1 MMERRAKERLI
12 GASILVVL
20 IVLIVP
26 ELLSGPKPAAPVAE
40 PQRLPAAA
48 ASTPEPTRTVTV
60 DLATS
65 KAPAQNDTEA
75 DSAAP
80 PPPPPPPPTAAA
92 SQGAT
97 TPAAS
102 VPAASNAPSQPS
114 EAQPL
119 RPAQPPVPAWGN
131 TAPANAAAPPPAV
144 QSPQHTPAG
153 RGPPPAVESA
163 APPPISKAGSGH
175 SEASHGSGWSVQLG
189 SFASRA
195 NADNLVRQLKGQG
208 FAVYVLSGGSGAA
221 TRHRVR
227 VGPLPDRDAAERTA
241 AKLKT
246 LGHASSLMSPGA

>member
-40 PQRLPAAA
+40 PPRLPAA

-60 DLATS
+60 DLTTS
-65 KAPAQNDTEA
+65 KAPAQNETETA
-75 DSAAP
+75 DAAP
-80 PPPPPPPPTAAA
+80 PPPPPPQQPAATGP
-92 SQGAT
+92 QGAT
-97 TPAAS
+97 TPAAAT
-102 VPAASNAPSQPS
+102 VPAASNAPSQAS
-114 EAQPL
+114 EA
-119 RPAQPPVPAWGN
+119 PAF
-131 TAPANAAAPPPAV
+131 
-144 QSPQHTPAG
+144 
-153 RGPPPAVESA
+153 RPPPAVESA
-163 APPPISKAGSGH
+163 APPPISKAGSGRGD
-175 SEASHGSGWSVQLG
+175 ASHGSGWSVQLG

-227 VGPLPDRDAAERTA
+227 VGPLPDRDAAVRTA
-241 AKLKT
+241 AKLKA

>member
-26 ELLSGPKPAAPVAE
+26 ELLSGPKPAVPVAE

-60 DLATS
+60 DLTTS
-65 KAPAQNDTEA
+65 KAPAQNETEA
-75 DSAAP
+75 ADAAP
-80 PPPPPPPPTAAA
+80 PPPPPQPVATGPP
-92 SQGAT
+92 GAT

-102 VPAASNAPSQPS
+102 VPAASNAPSQAS
-114 EAQPL
+114 EA
-119 RPAQPPVPAWGN
+119 PPF
-131 TAPANAAAPPPAV
+131 
-144 QSPQHTPAG
+144 
-153 RGPPPAVESA
+153 RPPPAVESA
-163 APPPISKAGSGH
+163 APPPISKAGSGRGD
-175 SEASHGSGWSVQLG
+175 ASHASGWSVQLG
-189 SFASRA
+189 SFASRV

>member
-20 IVLIVP
+20 VVLIVP
-26 ELLSGPKPAAPVAE
+26 ELLSGPKPAAPVAAE
-40 PQRLPAAA
+40 LPRLPAG
-48 ASTPEPTRTVTV
+48 ASTAEPTRTVTV

-65 KAPAQNDTEA
+65 KAPAQNETEA
-75 DSAAP
+75 ADAAP
-80 PPPPPPPPTAAA
+80 PAPQPQPQPQPQPPPPSAAA

-97 TPAAS
+97 TPAAG
-102 VPAASNAPSQPS
+102 VAVASNAQSLQS
-114 EAQPL
+114 S
-119 RPAQPPVPAWGN
+119 
-131 TAPANAAAPPPAV
+131 PPPSV
-144 QSPQHTPAG
+144 QSPQHTTAAG
-153 RGPPPAVESA
+153 RGTPPSASAVESA
-163 APPPISKAGSGH
+163 AQPPISRAGSGRGD
-175 SEASHGSGWSVQLG
+175 ALHGSGWSVQLG

-195 NADNLVRQLKGQG
+195 NADNLARQLKGQG

>member
-1 MMERRAKERLI
+1 MERRAKERLI
-12 GASILVVL
+12 GASILGVL

-48 ASTPEPTRTVTV
+48 STPAPTRTVTV

-75 DSAAP
+75 AAAAP
-80 PPPPPPPPTAAA
+80 PQPQPAATGP
-92 SQGAT
+92 QDAT

-102 VPAASNAPSQPS
+102 VPAALNAPSQAS
-114 EAQPL
+114 EA
-119 RPAQPPVPAWGN
+119 PPFR
-131 TAPANAAAPPPAV
+131 PPP
-144 QSPQHTPAG
+144 
-153 RGPPPAVESA
+153 PPPAVESA
-163 APPPISKAGSGH
+163 APPPISRAGSGRGD
-175 SEASHGSGWSVQLG
+175 ASHGSGWSVQLG
-189 SFASRA
+189 SFASRV

-241 AKLKT
+241 AKLKA

>member
-26 ELLSGPKPAAPVAE
+26 ELLSGPKPAAPPAAE

-48 ASTPEPTRTVTV
+48 STPGPTRTVTV

-65 KAPAQNDTEA
+65 KAPAQNDTETA
-75 DSAAP
+75 DAAP
-80 PPPPPPPPTAAA
+80 PPPPPPPPAATG
-92 SQGAT
+92 SQGA

-102 VPAASNAPSQPS
+102 VPAASNAPSQAS
-114 EAQPL
+114 EAPPF
-119 RPAQPPVPAWGN
+119 RPAQ
-131 TAPANAAAPPPAV
+131 
-144 QSPQHTPAG
+144 
-153 RGPPPAVESA
+153 PPPAVESA
-163 APPPISKAGSGH
+163 APPPISKAGSGRGD
-175 SEASHGSGWSVQLG
+175 ASHGSGWSVQLG

-241 AKLKT
+241 AKLKA

>member
-26 ELLSGPKPAAPVAE
+26 ELLSGPKPAAPAAE
-40 PQRLPAAA
+40 APRLPAA

-60 DLATS
+60 DLTTS

-75 DSAAP
+75 ADAAP
-80 PPPPPPPPTAAA
+80 PPPQQQPAATGP
-92 SQGAT
+92 QGAT
-97 TPAAS
+97 TPAAAS
-102 VPAASNAPSQPS
+102 VPAASNAPSQAS
-114 EAQPL
+114 EAPAF
-119 RPAQPPVPAWGN
+119 RPAQ
-131 TAPANAAAPPPAV
+131 
-144 QSPQHTPAG
+144 
-153 RGPPPAVESA
+153 PPPAVESA
-163 APPPISKAGSGH
+163 APPPISKAGSGRGD
-175 SEASHGSGWSVQLG
+175 ASHGSGWSLQLG

-241 AKLKT
+241 AKLKA

>member
-26 ELLSGPKPAAPVAE
+26 ELLSGPKPAAPAAAE
-40 PQRLPAAA
+40 LPRLPAAA
-48 ASTPEPTRTVTV
+48 STAEPTRTVTV

-65 KAPAQNDTEA
+65 KAPAQNETEA
-75 DSAAP
+75 ADAAP
-80 PPPPPPPPTAAA
+80 PASQPQAPAPNAAA

-97 TPAAS
+97 TPAAG
-102 VPAASNAPSQPS
+102 VAAASIAQSQPS
-114 EAQPL
+114 PSPSPPSQ
-119 RPAQPPVPAWGN
+119 QPPS
-131 TAPANAAAPPPAV
+131 V
-144 QSPQHTPAG
+144 QSPQHTKAVG
-153 RGPPPAVESA
+153 RGTPPSASAVESA
-163 APPPISKAGSGH
+163 APPPISRGGSGRGD
-175 SEASHGSGWSVQLG
+175 ASHGPGWSVQLG

-195 NADNLVRQLKGQG
+195 NADNLARQLKGQG

>member
-48 ASTPEPTRTVTV
+48 SAAEPTRTVTV
-60 DLATS
+60 DLTTS
-65 KAPAQNDTEA
+65 KAPAQNATEA
-75 DSAAP
+75 ADAASAP
-80 PPPPPPPPTAAA
+80 PPPPAALTQPLTQPQPQPLPQSAPPQAF
-92 SQGAT
+92 Q
-97 TPAAS
+97 
-102 VPAASNAPSQPS
+102 PSQP
-114 EAQPL
+114 
-119 RPAQPPVPAWGN
+119 PASSAAGKS
-131 TAPANAAAPPPAV
+131 APANAPASPPAF
-144 QSPQHTPAG
+144 QSPQHTA
-153 RGPPPAVESA
+153 AVESA
-163 APPPISKAGSGH
+163 APSPISRAGSPGRG
-175 SEASHGSGWSVQLG
+175 EGSHASGWSVQLG

-195 NADNLVRQLKGQG
+195 NADNLARQLKGQG
-208 FAVYVLSGGSGAA
+208 FVVYVLSGGSGAA

-246 LGHASSLMSPGA
+246 LGHASSLMPPGA

>member
-26 ELLSGPKPAAPVAE
+26 ELLSGPKPAAPAAE
-40 PQRLPAAA
+40 APRLPAA

-60 DLATS
+60 DLTTS
-65 KAPAQNDTEA
+65 KAPAQNDTET
-75 DSAAP
+75 AAAASPSP
-80 PPPPPPPPTAAA
+80 PPPPPPAATGP
-92 SQGAT
+92 QGAT

-102 VPAASNAPSQPS
+102 VPAASNAPSQAS
-114 EAQPL
+114 EAPPF
-119 RPAQPPVPAWGN
+119 RPAQ
-131 TAPANAAAPPPAV
+131 
-144 QSPQHTPAG
+144 
-153 RGPPPAVESA
+153 PPPAVESA
-163 APPPISKAGSGH
+163 APPPISKAGSGR
-175 SEASHGSGWSVQLG
+175 GWSVQLG

-227 VGPLPDRDAAERTA
+227 VGPMADRDAAERTA

-246 LGHASSLMSPGA
+246 LGHASSLMTPGA

>member
-26 ELLSGPKPAAPVAE
+26 ELLSGPKPAAPAAE
-40 PQRLPAAA
+40 PPRLPAAA
-48 ASTPEPTRTVTV
+48 SAPEPTRTVTV

-65 KAPAQNDTEA
+65 KAPTPQNDTDAA
-75 DSAAP
+75 DATSPPPPQAAATPAGAAGTPPFQPAQPQVSAGNSAPANAPAP
-80 PPPPPPPPTAAA
+80 PPP
-92 SQGAT
+92 
-97 TPAAS
+97 
-102 VPAASNAPSQPS
+102 
-114 EAQPL
+114 
-119 RPAQPPVPAWGN
+119 
-131 TAPANAAAPPPAV
+131 APAPAV
-144 QSPQHTPAG
+144 QSPQHTSGA
-153 RGPPPAVESA
+153 RGPQPSTRAVESA
-163 APPPISKAGSGH
+163 APPPISRAGSGRGD
-175 SEASHGSGWSVQLG
+175 ASHGSGWSVQLG

-208 FAVYVLSGGSGAA
+208 FAVYVVSGGSGAA